1 MTNLGTSG
9 HASRGLNLLKIAGKT
24 LLCIGIQVHLFL
36 TRRCPEFH
44 QILKEAWDLTDA
56 AVLVVLHD
64 PVKTS

>member
-24 LLCIGIQVHLFL
+24 LLCIGIQVYLFL